1 MILDKVVSD
10 SSTRMTEKTRVGV
23 VGVGYLGQIHAKIY
37 HQMPNVDLVM
47 LADTSLENLAPLADE
62 YNCEIT
68 NSHLDMLDKLD
79 AVSIVVPTSLHFDIA
94 QPFLEA
100 GIATLMEKPIAATVD
115 EAIKLVD
122 LAAQNNAPF
131 LIGHLERYNPAL
143 RAVVSEVSDP
153 RYIEVHR
160 LGTFV
165 ERATDVDVIT
175 DLMIH
180 DLDLV
185 LSLVD
190 EEPNNVQAI
199 GARVVT
205 EHVDLANVRLSF
217 PSGAVANITASR
229 VSNKRFR
236 RFRVFGPEGY
246 YGINLMDQELDTVT
260 KGETPSGQQFPELNV
275 SHQVFDTEQ
284 PLQVELAHFI
294 DVAQGK
300 AMPMVTGL
308 QGLRALDLATQ
319 IQSILRDSEDG
330 AGPQLDLLPT
340 NLKS

>member
-1 MILDKVVSD
+1 MSKKI
-10 SSTRMTEKTRVGV
+10 RVGV

-37 HQMPNVDLVM
+37 HEMDNVDLVM
-47 LADTSLENLAPLADE
+47 LADTHADSLQQLAKQYD
-62 YNCEIT
+62 CTVT
-68 NSHLDMLDKLD
+68 NNYLDLIDAVD
-79 AVSIVVPTSLHFDIA
+79 AVSVVVPTSLHFDVA

-100 GIATLMEKPIAATVD
+100 GIATLVEKPIAASVD
-115 EAIKLVD
+115 EAKKLVD
-122 LAAQNNAPF
+122 LAAQNEAPF

-143 RAVVSEVSDP
+143 RAVATKVTEP
-153 RYIEVHR
+153 KYIEVHR

-190 EEPNNVQAI
+190 EEPDNVQAI
-199 GARVVT
+199 GSSVVT
-205 EHVDLANVRLSF
+205 DHVDLANVRLEF

-246 YGINLMDQELDTVT
+246 YGINLMDQELDIVT
-260 KGETPSGQQFPELNV
+260 KGEVPKDGKFPELNV
-275 SHQVFDTEQ
+275 DHVVYDSEQ

-294 DVAQGK
+294 DVAEGK
-300 AMPMVTGL
+300 SMPMVTGL
-308 QGLRALDLATQ
+308 QGLRALQLAEQ
-319 IQSILRDSEDG
+319 IQAIMKEQTLRQE
-330 AGPQLDLLPT
+330 T
-340 NLKS
+340 V

>member
-1 MILDKVVSD
+1 MSK
-10 SSTRMTEKTRVGV
+10 KTKVGV
-23 VGVGYLGQIHAKIY
+23 VGVGYLGQIHARIY
-37 HQMPNVDLVM
+37 SQMENVELVM
-47 LADTSLENLAPLADE
+47 LADNNEEVLSKLGQQYD
-62 YNCEIT
+62 CQVT
-68 NSHLDMLDKLD
+68 NNFLQMIDKVD
-79 AVSIVVPTSLHFDIA
+79 AVSVVVPTSLHFDVA

-100 GIATLMEKPIAATVD
+100 GIATLVEKPIAASVA
-115 EAIKLVD
+115 EASKLVD
-122 LAAQNNAPF
+122 LAAQNEAPF

-143 RAVVSEVSDP
+143 RAVATQVTEP
-153 RYIEVHR
+153 KYIEVHR

-190 EEPNNVQAI
+190 EEPCDVQAI
-199 GARVVT
+199 GSQVVT
-205 EHVDLANVRLSF
+205 DHIDLANVRLTF

-246 YGINLMDQELDTVT
+246 YGVNLMDQELDVIT
-260 KGETPSGQQFPELNV
+260 KGEIAKGGKYPSLEEE
-275 SHQVFDTEQ
+275 HIVFDAEQ
-284 PLQVELAHFI
+284 PLQVELAHFV
-294 DVAQGK
+294 DVANGD

-308 QGLRALDLATQ
+308 QGLRALRLAEQ
-319 IQSILRDSEDG
+319 IQIIMREPVFEDV
-330 AGPQLDLLPT
+330 
-340 NLKS
+340 

>member
-1 MILDKVVSD
+1 
-10 SSTRMTEKTRVGV
+10 MTEKTKVGV

-37 HQMPNVDLVM
+37 SQMENVELVM
-47 LADTSLENLAPLADE
+47 LADTDQARVSALAQQYGCKAT
-62 YNCEIT
+62 T
-68 NSHLDMLDKLD
+68 NPMDMLDHVD
-79 AVSIVVPTSLHFDIA
+79 AVSIVVPTSLHFDVA

-100 GIATLMEKPIAATVD
+100 GIATLIEKPIAATVD
-115 EAIKLVD
+115 EARKLVE
-122 LAAQNNAPF
+122 LAAQNDAPF
-131 LIGHLERYNPAL
+131 LVGHLERYNPAL
-143 RAVVSEVSDP
+143 RAVADEVADP

-190 EEPNNVQAI
+190 EEPIDVQAI
-199 GARVVT
+199 GSSVVT
-205 EHVDLANVRLSF
+205 SHIDLANVRLAF

-229 VSNKRFR
+229 VANKRFR

-246 YGINLMDQELDTVT
+246 YGINLMDQELDIVT
-260 KGETPSGQQFPELNV
+260 KGMAPADGKFPELVVEHKKFAN
-275 SHQVFDTEQ
+275 EQ

-294 DVAQGK
+294 DVARRQS
-300 AMPMVTGL
+300 MPMVTGL
-308 QGLRALDLATQ
+308 QGLRALQLAEQ
-319 IQSILRDSEDG
+319 IQAILRESG
-330 AGPQLDLLPT
+330 RT
-340 NLKS
+340 FSI

>member
-1 MILDKVVSD
+1 MSK
-10 SSTRMTEKTRVGV
+10 KTRVGV

-37 HQMPNVDLVM
+37 HEMDNVDLVM
-47 LADTSLENLAPLADE
+47 LADTHEESISGLANSYGCE
-62 YNCEIT
+62 YT
-68 NSHLDMLDKLD
+68 NSHLDLIDTVD

-100 GIATLMEKPIAATVD
+100 GIATLMEKPIAATVN
-115 EAIKLVD
+115 EARKLVD
-122 LAAQNNAPF
+122 LAAQNEAPF

-143 RAVVSEVSDP
+143 RAVASKVAEP
-153 RYIEVHR
+153 KYIEVHR

-190 EEPNNVQAI
+190 EEPCDVQAI
-199 GARVVT
+199 GSSVIT
-205 EHVDLANVRLSF
+205 DYVDLANVRLTF

-229 VSNKRFR
+229 VSSKRFR

-246 YGINLMDQELDTVT
+246 YGINLMDQELDIVT
-260 KGETPSGQQFPELNV
+260 KGEPPEGSEFPGLEAE
-275 SHQVFDTEQ
+275 HIKFDTEQ

-294 DVAQGK
+294 EVAQAR

-308 QGLRALDLATQ
+308 QGLRALQLAEQ
-319 IQSILRDSEDG
+319 IQAIMRDS
-330 AGPQLDLLPT
+330 T
-340 NLKS
+340 I

>member
-1 MILDKVVSD
+1 MSK
-10 SSTRMTEKTRVGV
+10 KTRVGV

-37 HQMPNVDLVM
+37 HEMDNVELVM
-47 LADTSLENLAPLADE
+47 LADTNLESVKELAERYA
-62 YNCEIT
+62 CEAT
-68 NSHLDMLDKLD
+68 DNYLDLIDKVD
-79 AVSIVVPTSLHFDIA
+79 AVSIVVPTSLHFDVA
-94 QPFLEA
+94 RPFLEA
-100 GIATLMEKPIAATVD
+100 GIATLMEKPIAATVK
-115 EAIKLVD
+115 EARELVD
-122 LAAQNNAPF
+122 LAAQNDAPF

-143 RAVVSEVSDP
+143 RAVASKVAEP
-153 RYIEVHR
+153 KYIEVHR

-190 EEPNNVQAI
+190 EQPSKVQAI
-199 GARVVT
+199 GSSVIT
-205 EHVDLANVRLSF
+205 DHVDLANVRLEF

-236 RFRVFGPEGY
+236 RFRLFGPEGY
-246 YGINLMDQELDTVT
+246 YGINLMDQELDIVT
-260 KGETPSGQQFPELNV
+260 KGDTPEGGDFPELNV
-275 SHQVFDTEQ
+275 EHVKFDTEQ

-294 DVAQGK
+294 EVAQGQ

-308 QGLRALDLATQ
+308 QGLRALQLAEQ
-319 IQSILRDSEDG
+319 IQSIMRDS
-330 AGPQLDLLPT
+330 
-340 NLKS
+340 KI

>member
-1 MILDKVVSD
+1 
-10 SSTRMTEKTRVGV
+10 MTKKTRVGV
-23 VGVGYLGQIHAKIY
+23 IGVGYLGQIHAKIY
-37 HQMPNVDLVM
+37 HQMDNVDLVM
-47 LADTSLENLAPLADE
+47 MADTKLDELQKLAEQYGCKATDN
-62 YNCEIT
+62 Y
-68 NSHLDMLDKLD
+68 LDLLDKVD
-79 AVSIVVPTSLHFDIA
+79 AVSIVVPTSLHFDVA

-100 GIATLMEKPIAATVD
+100 GIATLLEKPIAATVD
-115 EAIKLVD
+115 EAVKLVD
-122 LAAQNNAPF
+122 LAAQNEAPF

-143 RAVVSEVSDP
+143 RAVVEKVAEP
-153 RYIEVHR
+153 KYIEVHR

-190 EEPNNVQAI
+190 EEPDDVQAI
-199 GARVVT
+199 GASVIT
-205 EHVDLANVRLSF
+205 DHVDLANVRLSF

-246 YGINLMDQELDTVT
+246 YGVNLMDQELDIVT
-260 KGETPSGQQFPELNV
+260 KGDTPEGSQFPGLDVE
-275 SHQVFDTEQ
+275 HMTFETEQ
-284 PLQVELAHFI
+284 PLQVELSHFV
-294 DVAQGK
+294 DVANGQ

-308 QGLRALDLATQ
+308 QGLRALQLAEQ
-319 IQSILRDSEDG
+319 IQSIMRDSV
-330 AGPQLDLLPT
+330 AT
-340 NLKS
+340 I

>member
-1 MILDKVVSD
+1 
-10 SSTRMTEKTRVGV
+10 MTKKTKVGV

-37 HQMPNVDLVM
+37 HEMDNVELVM
-47 LADTSLENLAPLADE
+47 LADTNLAAANKLAE
-62 YNCEIT
+62 QYGCEAT
-68 NSHLDMLDKLD
+68 DNHLRMLDKVD
-79 AVSIVVPTSLHFDIA
+79 AVSIVVPTSLHYDVA

-115 EAIKLVD
+115 EARKLVD
-122 LAAQNNAPF
+122 LAAQNEAPF

-143 RAVVSEVSDP
+143 RAVADKVAEP
-153 RYIEVHR
+153 KYIEVHR

-199 GARVVT
+199 GSSVIT
-205 EHVDLANVRLSF
+205 DHVDLANVRLSF

-246 YGINLMDQELDTVT
+246 YGINLMDQELDVVT
-260 KGETPSGQQFPELNV
+260 KGEVGSGSEFPDLDVE
-275 SHQVFDTEQ
+275 HIKFETEQ

-294 DVAQGK
+294 DVSKGQ

-308 QGLRALDLATQ
+308 QGLRALQLAEQ
-319 IQSILRDSEDG
+319 IQSIMRDSV
-330 AGPQLDLLPT
+330 ASL
-340 NLKS
+340 

>member
-1 MILDKVVSD
+1 MSK
-10 SSTRMTEKTRVGV
+10 KTRVGV

-37 HQMPNVDLVM
+37 DSMPNVDLVM
-47 LADTSLENLAPLADE
+47 LADTDEDSVRPLSE
-62 YNCEIT
+62 QYGCRYTT
-68 NSHLDMLDKLD
+68 NFMDLIDKVD
-79 AVSIVVPTSLHFDIA
+79 AVSIVVPTSLHYDVA

-100 GIATLMEKPIAATVD
+100 GIATLLEKPIAANVD
-115 EAIKLVD
+115 EARKLVD
-122 LAAQNNAPF
+122 LAAQNEAPF

-143 RAVVSEVSDP
+143 RAVATKVAEP
-153 RYIEVHR
+153 KYIEVHR

-165 ERATDVDVIT
+165 ERATDVDVVT

-190 EEPNNVQAI
+190 EEPVDVQAI
-199 GARVVT
+199 GAKVIT
-205 EHVDLANVRLSF
+205 DHVDLANVRLQF

-246 YGINLMDQELDTVT
+246 YGINLMDQELDVVT
-260 KGETPSGQQFPELNV
+260 KGNTPEGGAFAELNTE
-275 SHQVFDTEQ
+275 HIEFDTEQ

-294 DVAQGK
+294 DVTEGQAV
-300 AMPMVTGL
+300 PMVTGL
-308 QGLRALDLATQ
+308 QGLRALQLAEQ
-319 IQSILRDSEDG
+319 IQSIMRDSSG
-330 AGPQLDLLPT
+330 AL
-340 NLKS
+340 

>member
-1 MILDKVVSD
+1 MTDKI
-10 SSTRMTEKTRVGV
+10 KVGV

-37 HQMPNVDLVM
+37 HEMPNVELVM
-47 LADTSLENLAPLADE
+47 LADTDEQTVNELAERYGCQAVTQSLQM
-62 YNCEIT
+62 I
-68 NSHLDMLDKLD
+68 DKVD

-100 GIATLMEKPIAATVD
+100 GVPTLLEKPIAATVE
-115 EAIKLVD
+115 EASKLVD
-122 LAAQNNAPF
+122 LAAQNNAPL

-143 RAVVSEVSDP
+143 REVAARVSEP
-153 RYIEVHR
+153 KYIEVHR

-190 EEPNNVQAI
+190 EEPSNVLAI
-199 GARVVT
+199 GSSVIT
-205 EHVDLANVRLSF
+205 DHVDLANVRLEF

-229 VSNKRFR
+229 VSSKRFR

-246 YGINLMDQELDTVT
+246 FGINLMEQKLDYVS
-260 KGETPSGQQFPELNV
+260 KGEPKEDSQFPSLNV
-275 SHQVFDTEQ
+275 EHKEFQNEQ

-300 AMPMVTGL
+300 SMPMVTGL
-308 QGLRALDLATQ
+308 QGLKALELAEQ
-319 IQSILRDSEDG
+319 VRSIMTTPKLES
-330 AGPQLDLLPT
+330 
-340 NLKS
+340 

>member
-1 MILDKVVSD
+1 
-10 SSTRMTEKTRVGV
+10 MTKKTRVGV

-37 HQMPNVDLVM
+37 HEMDDVELVM
-47 LADTSLENLAPLADE
+47 LADTKLDSVSELGKQYGCKVTTNYLE
-62 YNCEIT
+62 
-68 NSHLDMLDKLD
+68 MLDQVD
-79 AVSIVVPTSLHFDIA
+79 AVSIVVPTSLHFDVA

-100 GIATLMEKPIAATVD
+100 GIATLLEKPIAATVD
-115 EAIKLVD
+115 EARKLVD
-122 LAAQNNAPF
+122 LAAQNEAPF

-143 RAVVSEVSDP
+143 RAVANQVAEP
-153 RYIEVHR
+153 KYIEVHR

-190 EEPNNVQAI
+190 EEVEDVQAI
-199 GARVVT
+199 GASVIT
-205 EHVDLANVRLSF
+205 DHVDLANVRLSF

-246 YGINLMDQELDTVT
+246 YGINLMDQELDVVT
-260 KGETPSGQQFPELNV
+260 KGVTPEDSQFPGLEV
-275 SHQVFDTEQ
+275 EHISFDSEQ
-284 PLQVELAHFI
+284 PLQVELAHFVE
-294 DVAQGK
+294 VARGQS
-300 AMPMVTGL
+300 MPMVTGL
-308 QGLRALDLATQ
+308 QGLRALQLAEQ
-319 IQSILRDSEDG
+319 IQSIMKDSIE
-330 AGPQLDLLPT
+330 
-340 NLKS
+340 NV

>member
-1 MILDKVVSD
+1 
-10 SSTRMTEKTRVGV
+10 MTQKTRVGV
-23 VGVGYLGQIHAKIY
+23 VGVGYLGQIHARIY

-47 LADTSLENLAPLADE
+47 LADTHVDAISDIAKEYDCQVTGNSLELIDQV
-62 YNCEIT
+62 
-68 NSHLDMLDKLD
+68 D
-79 AVSIVVPTSLHFDIA
+79 AVSIVVPTSVHFDVA

-100 GIATLMEKPIAATVD
+100 GIATLLEKPIAATVD
-115 EAIKLVD
+115 EAAKLVD
-122 LAAQNNAPF
+122 LAAQNEAPF

-143 RAVVSEVSDP
+143 RAVASKVAEP
-153 RYIEVHR
+153 KYIEVHR

-190 EEPNNVQAI
+190 EEPLKVQAI
-199 GARVVT
+199 GSSVIT
-205 EHVDLANVRLSF
+205 DHVDLANVRLEF

-246 YGINLMDQELDTVT
+246 YGINLMDQELDIVT
-260 KGETPSGQQFPELNV
+260 KGEKPKDGNFPSLDVEHV
-275 SHQVFDTEQ
+275 SFDTEQ

-294 DVAQGK
+294 EVAQSK

-308 QGLRALDLATQ
+308 QGLRALQLAEQ
-319 IQSILRDSEDG
+319 IQSILKESNG
-330 AGPQLDLLPT
+330 L
-340 NLKS
+340 

>member
-1 MILDKVVSD
+1 MAK
-10 SSTRMTEKTRVGV
+10 KTKVGV

-37 HQMPNVDLVM
+37 DSMDNVELVA
-47 LADTSLENLAPLADE
+47 LADTHGDSAKPLAEKYQCKFTTNSLEL
-62 YNCEIT
+62 
-68 NSHLDMLDKLD
+68 LDMVD
-79 AVSIVVPTSLHFDIA
+79 AVSIVVPTSVHFDVA

-100 GIATLMEKPIAATVD
+100 GIATLLEKPIAASVD
-115 EAIKLVD
+115 EARKLVD
-122 LAAQNNAPF
+122 MAAQNEAPF

-143 RAVVSEVSDP
+143 RSVANRVAEP
-153 RYIEVHR
+153 KYIEVHR

-165 ERATDVDVIT
+165 ERATDVDVVT

-190 EEPNNVQAI
+190 EEPTDVQAI
-199 GARVVT
+199 GASVFT
-205 EHVDLANVRLSF
+205 DHVDIANVRLTF

-246 YGINLMDQELDTVT
+246 YGINLMDQELDIVT
-260 KGETPSGQQFPELNV
+260 KGKPKQGSDYPSLDMDHV
-275 SHQVFDTEQ
+275 KFDNEQ
-284 PLQVELAHFI
+284 PLQVELSHFI
-294 DVAQGK
+294 EVAEGR

-308 QGLRALDLATQ
+308 QGLHALQLAEQ
-319 IQSILRDSEDG
+319 IQSIMRDS
-330 AGPQLDLLPT
+330 T
-340 NLKS
+340 SYV

>member
-1 MILDKVVSD
+1 MS
-10 SSTRMTEKTRVGV
+10 EKLKVGV
-23 VGVGYLGQIHAKIY
+23 VGVGYLGQIHARIY
-37 HQMPNVDLVM
+37 HEMPNVDLV
-47 LADTSLENLAPLADE
+47 AVVDANEDVANDIAKQ
-62 YNCEIT
+62 YNCRAET
-68 NSHLDMLDKLD
+68 NHLKLLDKVD
-79 AVSIVVPTSLHFDIA
+79 AVSIVVPTSLHYDVS

-100 GIATLMEKPIAATVD
+100 GIATLLEKPIAATVD
-115 EAIKLVD
+115 EARKLVD

-143 RAVVSEVSDP
+143 RDIVTRVTEP
-153 RYIEVHR
+153 KFLEVHR

-185 LSLVD
+185 LSVVD
-190 EEPNNVQAI
+190 EEPEEVHAV
-199 GARVVT
+199 GSCVVT
-205 EHVDLANVRLSF
+205 EHLDIANVRLGF

-246 YGINLMDQELDTVT
+246 YGINLVDQETDVVT
-260 KGETPSGQQFPELNV
+260 KGEIEPGSNFPSLNAERIT
-275 SHQVFDTEQ
+275 FEKEQ
-284 PLQVELAHFI
+284 PLQVELAHFV

-300 AMPMVTGL
+300 SMPLVTGR
-308 QGLRALDLATQ
+308 QGLKALQLAEHVR
-319 IQSILRDSEDG
+319 SIINKPDED
-330 AGPQLDLLPT
+330 D
-340 NLKS
+340 

>member
-1 MILDKVVSD
+1 
-10 SSTRMTEKTRVGV
+10 MTKKTKVGV

-37 HQMPNVDLVM
+37 HEMDNVELVM
-47 LADTSLENLAPLADE
+47 LADT
-62 YNCEIT
+62 
-68 NSHLDMLDKLD
+68 HLDTISPLGQQYGCAVTDNYLEMLDQVD
-79 AVSIVVPTSLHFDIA
+79 AVSIVVPTSLHFDVA

-115 EAIKLVD
+115 EARMLVD
-122 LAAQNNAPF
+122 LAAQNEAPF

-143 RAVVSEVSDP
+143 RAVASQVAEP
-153 RYIEVHR
+153 KYIEVHR

-165 ERATDVDVIT
+165 ERATDVDVVT

-190 EEPNNVQAI
+190 EVPDDVQAI
-199 GARVVT
+199 GASVIT
-205 EHVDLANVRLSF
+205 DHVDLANVRLGF

-246 YGINLMDQELDTVT
+246 YGINLMDQELDIVT
-260 KGETPSGQQFPELNV
+260 KGETPADSRFPGLDVDHVKFE
-275 SHQVFDTEQ
+275 TEQ
-284 PLQVELAHFI
+284 PLQVELAHFVE
-294 DVAQGK
+294 VARGQ

-308 QGLRALDLATQ
+308 QGLRALQLAEQ
-319 IQSILRDSEDG
+319 IQSIMKDSV
-330 AGPQLDLLPT
+330 A
-340 NLKS
+340 NV